1 MSITATDTQQT
12 LLIVDDE
19 AINLQLLCTQFQ
31 GIYRVLVAKS
41 GQQALQRLG
50 EEDVDLILLD
60 ICMKDM
66 DGYEVLRCI
75 KNTPKIQGIPV
86 IFITAKTQSCE
97 EMMGLQLGAVDYIG
111 KPLQLPIVEARVR
124 THMELKRKSELLEKL
139 VSIDSLTEIYNRR
152 YFDNRLEEE
161 LRRSQRAH
169 QSLSLLMIDI
179 DYFKLFNDS
188 AGHSAGDYCL
198 QQVALH
204 LRNVCQRTS
213 DTLCRYGGEEFSVV
227 APDTDR
233 SGAEHL
239 ARNCV
244 EAIREANIAHPN
256 SPLGSNV
263 TISVGAVSWDNTS
276 SSVTSMMTPREI
288 ISAADRCLYQVK
300 ESSRNNWSQCQIGD

>member
-1 MSITATDTQQT
+1 MSITATDTLQT

-50 EEDVDLILLD
+50 EEHVDLILLD
-60 ICMKDM
+60 ICMGDM

-75 KNTPKIQGIPV
+75 KNTPKIQDIPV

-139 VSIDSLTEIYNRR
+139 VSLDSLTEIYNRR
-152 YFDNRLEEE
+152 YFDNKLEEE
-161 LRRSQRAH
+161 LRRSQRTH
-169 QSLSLLMIDI
+169 QPLSLLMIDI
-179 DYFKLFNDS
+179 DYFKLFNDC

-198 QQVALH
+198 KQVSLNLKTA
-204 LRNVCQRTS
+204 CQRTS
-213 DTLCRYGGEEFSVV
+213 DTLCRYGGEEFSVI
-227 APDTDR
+227 APETDSR
-233 SGAEHL
+233 GAEHL

-244 EAIREANIAHPN
+244 EAIREASIAHPN

-263 TISVGAVSWDNTS
+263 TISVGAASWDNSAAIATA
-276 SSVTSMMTPREI
+276 TMTPTEL
-288 ISAADRCLYQVK
+288 ISAADKCLYQVK
-300 ESSRNNWSQCQIGD
+300 ERSRNNWSQCQIGD